1 MDGYARQ
8 HYRMKCEVKLSSLA
22 FWAENRARKRKGATE
37 ETDGGRSGK
46 RQKEKKT
53 HVPLWAPASLWP
65 RVARVAMV
73 TG

>member
-37 ETDGGRSGK
+37 EADGGR
-46 RQKEKKT
+46 
-53 HVPLWAPASLWP
+53 
-65 RVARVAMV
+65 
-73 TG
+73 